1 MKKTSRVRIYGR
13 VSHDEQSKYGYSI
26 ANQLER
32 LTKYAEDNEMQIADT
47 YIDEGYSA
55 GSTNRPELQRLL
67 KEVERG
73 DIIIFTKLDRF
84 TRNVLD
90 ANEMV
95 KMFLAKDVSIC
106 AIEEDDVDTS
116 TADGMFMFNLKV
128 SLAQRELAKGSE
140 RIKTVFDYKIK
151 HGQPISGG
159 VTLGYKIDTDENGN
173 KKIVK
178 DEETAHIVEDMFD
191 YFLKHQSIRQTAL
204 YINDMYGFE
213 KAYNTYNRYLRR
225 EMYAGIYRGNENYC
239 EPYIDKKTFD
249 KVQEIIKNNIRV
261 RKNNYVYLF
270 SGLIDCPKC
279 GRRLTG
285 IYNKNSQGKIYYYY
299 RCNHALLMIDCDQK
313 YLREDAVEN
322 YLLNNINRH
331 IEEYIYTASIEI
343 DKAPKP
349 KIDIKAITEEMD
361 DLNYMFRKKRISVK
375 EYDYEFELLEK
386 KLAEAKKEMPEEA
399 DLNGLQSFLNSGWQN
414 VYKALDKTE
423 QRALFRSVIKEIQVN
438 EDGTFTPIFL

>member
-1 MKKTSRVRIYGR
+1 MKKTTRVGLYGR
-13 VSHDEQSKYGYSI
+13 VSHDEQSKFGFSI
-26 ANQLER
+26 ANQIER
-32 LTKYAEDNEMQIADT
+32 LNKYAEEHKLQIVDT
-47 YIDEGYSA
+47 FIDEGFTA
-55 GSTNRPELQRLL
+55 GNKNRPELQRMLSEL
-67 KEVERG
+67 HNLDE
-73 DIIIFTKLDRF
+73 IIFTKLDRF

-95 KMFLAKDVSIC
+95 KLCTANNVSIR
-106 AIEEDDVDTS
+106 AIDEDDVDTS

-140 RIKTVFDYKIK
+140 RIKTVFDYKIA

-159 VTLGYKIDTDENGN
+159 VTLGYMIETDAAGR

-178 DEETAHIVEDMFD
+178 NEKEAPIVSEIFE
-191 YFLKHQSIRQTAL
+191 YFLTHQSIRQTARH
-204 YINDMYGFE
+204 INEKYGFE

-239 EPYIDKKTFD
+239 EPYISKETFD

-261 RKNNYVYLF
+261 RKNSYIYLF
-270 SGLIDCPKC
+270 SGLIDCPQC
-279 GRRLTG
+279 NRRLTG
-285 IYNKNSQGKIYYYY
+285 IYNKNSQGRVYYYY
-299 RCNHALLMIDCDQK
+299 RCNHASIAKNCNQK
-313 YLREDAVEN
+313 YIREDAVED

-331 IEEYIYTASIEI
+331 IEEYIYTASVEI

-423 QRALFRSVIKEIQVN
+423 QRALFRSVIKEIRVN